1 MRARLEKLEKKQQKT
16 KEITLPLFLE
26 TEGEDI
32 LFYNSLLIDL
42 GINPEDYPYL
52 RNSEE
57 YRKVNK
63 GAEFIDRIEV
73 GDRLFLKDHKDK
85 VILIL

>member
-1 MRARLEKLEKKQQKT
+1 MRARLEKLERQKQKT
-16 KEITLPLFLE
+16 KEIPLFLE

-42 GINPEDYPYL
+42 GINPDEYL
-52 RNSEE
+52 LNSEG

-63 GAEFIDRIEV
+63 GAEFIDRIEL
-73 GDRLFLKDHKDK
+73 GDRLFLKDYKDK
-85 VILIL
+85 VILLLWKN